1 MEKQHKKRYKYDL
14 EERLIDFAVMVITLV
29 GKLPNTYAGRHF
41 GNQLLR
47 SGSSPALN
55 YAEAQAAESDAD
67 FVHKMKVC
75 LKELRE
81 SQVCLKIIK
90 RKPLLVDEIVDI
102 ALKEAGE
109 LVAIFTSS
117 VETTETRMN
126 EEKIK
131 KNNKELYKE
140 LSAWKVST

>member
-1 MEKQHKKRYKYDL
+1 MKKQNKKKYKYEKYDL
-14 EERLIDFAVMVITLV
+14 EERLINFAVLIVNLV
-29 GKLPNTYAGRHF
+29 GKLPNTYAGRHY

-81 SQVCLKIIK
+81 SQVCLKII
-90 RKPLLVDEIVDI
+90 RQAPLLTDSIVLI
-102 ALKEAGE
+102 ALKEVGE

-117 VETTETRMN
+117 VETTETRML
-126 EEKIK
+126 EEKTK
-131 KNNKELYKE
+131 K
-140 LSAWKVST
+140 